1 VPTSLQRSFI
11 DPSNPAKGAAM
22 LTALD
27 APPEML
33 DQHERNIVAK
43 VREHG
48 WFDTQ
53 VGGEGDS
60 PGFSYTTGFW
70 LKFKVPELIVFAL
83 RPKTAHDTFWH
94 IYRELEAGKRFAV
107 GERTEEIFVN
117 LPSVFLE
124 VSPERYP
131 DHLGWSRWF
140 YGNDDFPCLQLVYPD
155 ATGCFPWSP
164 GVSDHERAAQ
174 PDLTAGNWSGLRERY
189 N

>member
-1 VPTSLQRSFI
+1 MP
-11 DPSNPAKGAAM
+11 
-22 LTALD
+22 TALD

-33 DQHERNIVAK
+33 DQHEQNFVAK

-53 VGGEGDS
+53 VGAEGDG

-70 LKFKVPELIVFAL
+70 LKFKFPELIVFAL

-107 GERTEEIFVN
+107 GERTDEIFVN
-117 LPSVFLE
+117 VQSVFLD
-124 VSPERYP
+124 VAPARYP
-131 DHLGWSRWF
+131 SYLGWSHWF
-140 YGNDDFPCLQLVYPD
+140 YGNDDFPCLQLVYPN
-155 ATGCFPWSP
+155 ATGHFPWSP
-164 GVSDHERAAQ
+164 GASEHDRRAQ

-189 N
+189 NN